1 MGSMWVVNK
10 LTFSKRL
17 SPQGISIAQKYHN
30 VCSLFG
36 FGNEKYVWIFFAR
49 EESFNRTLN
58 FSLRLECPAPTT
70 GLMALL

>member
-36 FGNEKYVWIFFAR
+36 FGNEKYVDI
-49 EESFNRTLN
+49 L
-58 FSLRLECPAPTT
+58 C
-70 GLMALL
+70 